1 MAESEN
7 TEEIE
12 CRTGGSDN
20 GCANGGE
27 LEELKDITIRIIEL
41 NEKFIILHRQWFQLK
56 NSQIRRGTD
65 QSECGTNVSKLLK
78 ILHKIKNFIF
88 GRPAAAEETTA
99 ESVRRFDE
107 LINDIKKVNDEIA
120 ALCRRREEI
129 IKKLK
134 I

>member
-7 TEEIE
+7 TDEIE
-12 CRTGGSDN
+12 CLTGGSDN
-20 GCANGGE
+20 GCTNGVE

-56 NSQIRRGTD
+56 NSQIRRDDG
-65 QSECGTNVSKLLK
+65 QPECVTNESKLLS
-78 ILHKIKNFIF
+78 ILRKIKTLIF